1 MDNIWLNVK
10 NGTDIRGVAV
20 KNEDRPVNLTEE
32 MVKSI
37 AKAFVVLISKKKN
50 KNLKE
55 LKLSIGM
62 DSRITSEKL
71 KEILMTEIK
80 ALGCTVYDLG
90 MCSTPGM
97 FMSTVIEGYK
107 FDGAIEI
114 TASHLPYYYNGFKF
128 FTDKGGFESR
138 DVTELLEIA
147 EQGDFPQASLSGEV
161 ITVDFMEVYSQFLR
175 NKITDGINDN
185 KNKLKPLEG
194 FKIVVD
200 AGNGVGGFFAERILS
215 KLGADISGSQ
225 FLEPDG
231 TFPNHIPNPENKQ
244 AMEAIREATLK
255 NGADLGIIF
264 DTDVDR
270 AAIVDNKGSEINRN
284 LIIALS
290 SAIVLE
296 EHPGSIVVTD
306 SVTSNGLKKFIE
318 ARGGLHHRFKRG
330 YKNVINEAIRFN
342 KEGKESHLAIET
354 SGHAALKENYFLD
367 DGAYLVAK
375 ILIKMAK
382 LRNEGGKTLSDLIAD
397 LEVPYESIE
406 KRIKINSED
415 FKNYG
420 LSVLE
425 DLKEYI
431 NQVSGWSIEP
441 NNYEGVRVNCDRENG
456 NGWFLL
462 RLSLHEPVMP
472 LNIESDE
479 EGGVNKIITK
489 LTEFLKKYNK
499 LTI

>member
-90 MCSTPGM
+90 MCSTPAM

-306 SVTSNGLKKFIE
+306 SVTSNGVKKFIE

>member
-90 MCSTPGM
+90 MCSTPAM

-161 ITVDFMEVYSQFLR
+161 ITVDFVEVYSQFLR

-318 ARGGLHHRFKRG
+318 ARGGVHHRFKRG

-420 LSVLE
+420 LYVLE

-441 NNYEGVRVNCDRENG
+441 NNYEGVRVNCDTENG

-499 LTI
+499 LTV